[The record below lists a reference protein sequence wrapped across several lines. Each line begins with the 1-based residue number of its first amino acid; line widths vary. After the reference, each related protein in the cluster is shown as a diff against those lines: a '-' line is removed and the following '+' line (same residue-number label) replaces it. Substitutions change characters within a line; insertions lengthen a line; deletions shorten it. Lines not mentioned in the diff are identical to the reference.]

1 MSVSAMSNAESR
13 YERYCK
19 DLEELNKKVKRKL
32 KQIEEVQK
40 KLAKPEE

>member
-1 MSVSAMSNAESR
+1 MTTESR

-19 DLEELNKKVKRKL
+19 DLEDLNKKVKRKL

-40 KLAKPEE
+40 KLGNPDED